1 MTRQISKPP
10 KPRDLC
16 ANCVINAQTAG
27 RCATDHPCLDPDAKV
42 YGNCF
47 NRVECDQLL
56 KAETHEVIN
65 KVISSGC
72 LSCNFTDEGRKI
84 MEVRLRGISEYLRV
98 VQPKYKSKE
107 NQRERRQQKR

>member
-27 RCATDHPCLDPDAKV
+27 CCATDHPCLDPDAKV

-56 KAETHEVIN
+56 KADAHAVID
-65 KVISSGC
+65 IIIRSGC
-72 LSCNFTDEGRKI
+72 LSLNTSPQQRNI
-84 MEVRLRGISEYLRV
+84 LEVRLRGISEYLKAVNPTR
-98 VQPKYKSKE
+98 KE